1 LNNRKPK
8 LIVFADLDGTLLN
21 EKYSSKE
28 VEPTLNQLLSL
39 NVSIVFNSSKTK
51 SEIAY
56 YRKKLRIKDPF
67 IVENGSAI
75 IIPNKYFQFNY
86 VFSKHTSNYKIIE
99 LGTSYASIRKKLSAV
114 KGETGATIVG
124 FGDMTAENVA
134 KDSGLPLYLARFAKK
149 RHYSEPFKILSG
161 KESGV
166 LQAICKEGLCY
177 VKGGRY
183 FHATGSCDKGKAIL
197 ILKELFLHQYPEI
210 FTIGVGDSDNDLPML
225 KVVDEPFY
233 VKDTAEKK
241 AVWSNI
247 QAIAEA
253 KLTGHN

>member
-1 LNNRKPK
+1 MNNKTPK

-28 VEPTLNQLLSL
+28 VEPTLYQLLSL

-56 YRKKLRIKDPF
+56 YRKKWRINDPF

-75 IIPNKYFQFNY
+75 IIPDKYFRVNY
-86 VFSKHTSNYKIIE
+86 IFSKHTQGYNIIE
-99 LGTSYASIRKKLSAV
+99 LGTAYTNIRKKLADI
-114 KGETGATIVG
+114 KTRTGAAIVG
-124 FGDMTAENVA
+124 FGDMKAEEIA
-134 KDSGLPLYLARFAKK
+134 KDSGLPLSLARLAKK
-149 RHYSEPFKILSG
+149 RQYSEPFKILTG
-161 KESGV
+161 KKSEF
-166 LQAICKEGLCY
+166 LQAIGKEGLCY

-183 FHATGSCDKGKAIL
+183 FHATGSCTKGKAIL
-197 ILKELFLHQYPEI
+197 VLKELFLRQYPEI

-225 KVVDEPFY
+225 EIVDKPFY
-233 VKDTAEKK
+233 VKDVAEKK
-241 AVWSNI
+241 VVWNNI
-247 QAIAEA
+247 QALAEA

>member
-1 LNNRKPK
+1 MNSKNPK
-8 LIVFADLDGTLLN
+8 VIVFADLDGTLLN
-21 EKYSSKE
+21 EKYSSKD

-56 YRKKLRIKDPF
+56 YRKKLCINDPF

-75 IIPNKYFQFNY
+75 IIPDNYFQVNY
-86 VFSKHTSNYKIIE
+86 KFSKHTSGYNIIE
-99 LGTSYASIRKKLSAV
+99 LGTSYANVRKKLSAITRQ
-114 KGETGATIVG
+114 TGAAIVG
-124 FGDMTAENVA
+124 FGDMTVEAIA
-134 KDSGLPLYLARFAKK
+134 RDSGLPLSLARLAKK
-149 RHYSEPFKILSG
+149 RQYSEPFKILSG
-161 KESGV
+161 KESEV
-166 LQAICKEGLCY
+166 LQAIGKEGLCY

-225 KVVDEPFY
+225 EVVDKPFC

-247 QAIAEA
+247 QALAEP
-253 KLTGHN
+253 KLTGYN